1 MRRAAIGAVALVALV
16 AVALG
21 SSGCSR
27 EPVVDAVRTTTT
39 SDRPSAAA
47 VEVIEALDAAADA
60 CGLLAVIDG
69 GTPDDSLPAVYDAF
83 AAAITRI
90 APSVDDDLSA
100 DWDDLGRTI
109 KVTDAMNNVSN
120 YLYDALN
127 NRHQRVA
134 HNWKTQCEFT
144 NPRCLEPGAVDID
157 RSFLAAST
165 QQRSCERLRRIVA
178 GDIEKFIVRKRS

>member
-47 VEVIEALDAAADA
+47 AEVIE
-60 CGLLAVIDG
+60 
-69 GTPDDSLPAVYDAF
+69 AVYDAF

-90 APSVDDDLSA
+90 APSVTDDLSA

-109 KVTDAMNNVSN
+109 RETRAALPDARSVLARPEVAS
-120 YLYDALN
+120 LDA
-127 NRHQRVA
+127 
-134 HNWKTQCEFT
+134 
-144 NPRCLEPGAVDID
+144 
-157 RSFLAAST
+157 
-165 QQRSCERLRRIVA
+165 RLDQWESLHCPPA
-178 GDIEKFIVRKRS
+178 QS

>member
-47 VEVIEALDAAADA
+47 FEVIEALDAAADA

-109 KVTDAMNNVSN
+109 RETRAALPDARSVLARPEVAS
-120 YLYDALN
+120 LDA
-127 NRHQRVA
+127 
-134 HNWKTQCEFT
+134 
-144 NPRCLEPGAVDID
+144 
-157 RSFLAAST
+157 
-165 QQRSCERLRRIVA
+165 RLDQWESLHCPPA
-178 GDIEKFIVRKRS
+178 QS